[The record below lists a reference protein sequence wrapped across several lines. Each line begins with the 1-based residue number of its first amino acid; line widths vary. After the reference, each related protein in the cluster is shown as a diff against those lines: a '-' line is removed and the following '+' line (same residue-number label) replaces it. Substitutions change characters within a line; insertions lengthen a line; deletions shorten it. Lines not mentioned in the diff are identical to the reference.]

1 MLVDPANRD
10 SIEDGVEVLS
20 EPERRESRTAEMI
33 QRDCIRRRRTP
44 VSNTFF
50 SSGYPGSDLRQHAA
64 IQNADVIHLH
74 WVSGLLSPP
83 AISALLSTGKPI
95 VWTLHDQRAF
105 TGGCHFSA
113 GCRQFEEACAACPQ
127 ILSDTHALP
136 AANLADEILLLR
148 SRGIHLVSPSHWLA
162 DCARKSA
169 VFSGGHID
177 VIPYGV
183 ETDLFH
189 PGNAAETRAALGLPS
204 HGFHLLFGADFGA
217 EKRKGYS
224 ELSQAL
230 RLCSEDAEFS
240 RGVREKSI
248 TVSYF
253 GRASEEIEA
262 LGMPIHAHGHIA
274 SDEKMAMLYASA
286 SLYVLPSLE
295 DNLPNTLLEC
305 MSSGTPAAAFDAGGI
320 PDLLMHQMTGWL
332 VPTGD
337 ARGLATAILGASRE
351 PELLASMSVLCRAT
365 IERTYTLAAQAG
377 SYRRLYEEVMARS
390 LPSMKPFQAM
400 PAFGPAIRRLL
411 PFLVF
416 RSLRERFRGRI
427 RSLPLVGRFV

>member
-1 MLVDPANRD
+1 L
-10 SIEDGVEVLS
+10 
-20 EPERRESRTAEMI
+20 
-33 QRDCIRRRRTP
+33 
-44 VSNTFF
+44 
-50 SSGYPGSDLRQHAA
+50 
-64 IQNADVIHLH
+64 
-74 WVSGLLSPP
+74 
-83 AISALLSTGKPI
+83 
-95 VWTLHDQRAF
+95 
-105 TGGCHFSA
+105 
-113 GCRQFEEACAACPQ
+113 
-127 ILSDTHALP
+127 
-136 AANLADEILLLR
+136 
-148 SRGIHLVSPSHWLA
+148 
-162 DCARKSA
+162 
-169 VFSGGHID
+169 
-177 VIPYGV
+177 
-183 ETDLFH
+183 
-189 PGNAAETRAALGLPS
+189 
-204 HGFHLLFGADFGA
+204 HGFHLLFGADFG
-217 EKRKGYS
+217 EERRKGFS

-240 RGVREKSI
+240 RRVREKTI

-320 PDLLMHQMTGWL
+320 PDLLKDQMTGWL

-337 ARGLATAILGASRE
+337 ARGLTTAILGASRE
-351 PELLASMSVLCRAT
+351 PERLASMSVLCRAT
-365 IERTYTLAAQAG
+365 IERTHTLAAQAG
-377 SYRRLYEEVMARS
+377 SYIRLYEEVKARS

-400 PAFGPAIRRLL
+400 PAFGPEIRRLL